1 MRFIKYI
8 IEVLSASIGLVS
20 CLHETPL
27 PVVIDI
33 SAKSVAENNTA
44 PMAVQLTNT
53 TQGADFY
60 EWTFEGGE
68 PTTSS
73 EKIPSKVTFTEPGE
87 HKITL
92 RAWNIAAE
100 NSHTIT
106 VCVDSIVTA
115 DFDCPILIN
124 DFAPVQVQIRN
135 KTVGATSYQWT
146 FSGGTPETS
155 IDQHPVIVTFEN
167 QGQHHITL
175 TATNGSQ
182 SFSTQRTIT
191 VKPPLKADFQI
202 EIAPKD
208 EDMEVPLTATVTNA
222 SISCVN
228 TLWSCDEATIVDKN
242 KSQTQLLFNIP
253 GTYTITL
260 TADNVKQSQTA
271 HKQITVKPNSGIH
284 TFRNIE
290 LGIVQAKNSIGC
302 FFSADLKKVLK
313 SNNISTENGAILD
326 FGFYAL
332 NSNFEYCYFFS
343 PDKAESATFAQIH
356 GAITTFVDNKPLSN
370 ITPAEF
376 KSITTH
382 SQLDKYLYPTAHS
395 TDIFKLDKLPMFFT
409 LKTADERRGIIY
421 IKDVIDQ
428 NDESFIVAD
437 IIIEKRAHE

>member
-1 MRFIKYI
+1 MRFVKYI
-8 IEVLSASIGLVS
+8 IGILSVSIGLAS

-44 PMAVQLTNT
+44 PMAVKLTNT
-53 TQGADFY
+53 TKGADFY

-68 PTTSS
+68 PATSA
-73 EKIPSKVTFTEPGE
+73 EKTPSKVTFKEPGE

-92 RAWNIAAE
+92 KAWNIATE
-100 NSHTIT
+100 NSQTIT
-106 VCVDSIVTA
+106 VCVDSIVAA
-115 DFDCPILIN
+115 DFDCPIIIN

-155 IDQHPVIVTFEN
+155 TDQHPAIVTFEN

-175 TATNGSQ
+175 TTTNGSQ

-208 EDMEVPLTATVTNA
+208 EDMETPLTATVTNA
-222 SISCVN
+222 STSCVN

-242 KSQTQLLFNIP
+242 KSQTQLLFNTP
-253 GTYTITL
+253 GAYIITL
-260 TADNVKQSQTA
+260 TADNVKQSKTVQ
-271 HKQITVKPNSGIH
+271 KQIIVKENSGIRI
-284 TFRNIE
+284 FKNVE

-302 FFSADLKKVLK
+302 FFSADLKRVLK
-313 SNNISTENGAILD
+313 SNEISTENRAAID

-343 PDKAESATFAQIH
+343 PNMAAQSTFAQIPD
-356 GAITTFVDNKPLSN
+356 AITTFIDNKPISN

-376 KSITTH
+376 NAITTH
-382 SQLDKYLYPTAHS
+382 YLLDKYTYPIAHS
-395 TDIFKLDKLPMFFT
+395 ADRFKLDKLPQFFT
-409 LKTADERRGIIY
+409 LKTDDQRRGVIY
-421 IKDVIDQ
+421 IKDVITQ

-437 IIIEKRAHE
+437 IIIEKRTHE